1 LSMGRGRRSLTMQN
15 GLLVVCSL
23 VEGMAREKLIFDP
36 RSSSGTAKRLLS
48 SEKPDEFR
56 PAFGKAGQKI
66 LGILASGPSYPAEI
80 ARTLRTHHQTV
91 YYHMKRLEK
100 AGLVTKVK
108 SEVIRGGEATLFA
121 LSSDGYAVEFA
132 TKGEQLPA
140 FPASARSRAFG
151 RFFKEFVIEA
161 QLDGWLV
168 VGSPIPHGA
177 GGTQAR
183 DGHYAVQLGFALGQ
197 FVKLP
202 DRFPVKLDVDIK
214 SERLE
219 GSNLIVV
226 GGPRTNL
233 IAEELNPHL
242 PVGFKQG
249 VWGPI
254 VDSQGREFSSDT
266 DCVVVKR
273 RNPWNEQKTV
283 VLAAGLTG
291 AGTKAAIIGLC
302 NFSDTLFQKYRSGDF
317 ACVLRG
323 QDRDGDGK
331 VDSVELLR
339 QV

>member
-1 LSMGRGRRSLTMQN
+1 
-15 GLLVVCSL
+15 
-23 VEGMAREKLIFDP
+23 MAREKLLFDP
-36 RSSSGTAKRLLS
+36 KSTSATAKRLLA

-56 PAFGKAGQKI
+56 PAFGRVGQKI
-66 LGILASGPSYPAEI
+66 LGILATGPRYPAEI
-80 ARTLRTHHQTV
+80 ARALNTHHQTI
-91 YYHMKRLEK
+91 YYHMKRLER
-100 AGLVTKVK
+100 AALVTRVK

-121 LSSDGYAVEFA
+121 LPSDGYAVEFA

-140 FPASARSRAFG
+140 FPASSRSRGFG
-151 RFFKEFVIEA
+151 RFFKEFVSEG

-168 VGSPIPHGA
+168 VGSPLPHGA

-242 PVGFKQG
+242 PLGFRQG

-254 VDSQGREFSSDT
+254 VDSEGREYASEL
-266 DCVVVKR
+266 DCILVKR
-273 RNPWNEQKTV
+273 RNPWNEDKTV
-283 VLAAGLTG
+283 VVAAGLTG
-291 AGTKAAIIGLC
+291 AGTKAAIVGVC
-302 NFSDTLFQKYRSGDF
+302 NFGDLLFQKYRTGDF

-323 QDRDGDGK
+323 LDRDGDGK
-331 VDSVELLR
+331 VDSVEILR